1 MSDEEGLKDRKLE
14 EWWEEAERQEA
25 GQVMRRG
32 WKTGSWRSAT
42 LDDLVVNISKGVLGN
57 DYDSYDYDEVRPQT
71 SQSDFSYGTNDN
83 AC

>member
-1 MSDEEGLKDRKLE
+1 M
-14 EWWEEAERQEA
+14 
-25 GQVMRRG
+25 
-32 WKTGSWRSAT
+32 
-42 LDDLVVNISKGVLGN
+42 DDLVVNISKGVLGN